1 MSNIE
6 YRNVKNMRILNYSI
20 TKERNRLLPLLKP
33 REALDAKTTKT
44 VQRII
49 DTVKKGGDKAV
60 IQYTKRFDG
69 AVLTPREL
77 KVTQKELNFCYEHV
91 TGGFIRAAEFAI
103 KNIAS
108 FHTRQL
114 RKSWSYS
121 PQPGIELGQ
130 MFQPIEKIGVYV
142 PGGTAPLVS
151 SLLMSVIPAQVAG
164 CSRIIVAT
172 PPDKEGNINPYMLVA
187 ADLLGLT
194 EIYKVGGAQAIAAL
208 AYGTKT
214 IPAVDKIVGP
224 GNKYV
229 MMAKKLV
236 YGKVDI
242 DSLAGP
248 SEIMIIA
255 DETAVPE
262 YIAADLLSQAEHQLD
277 SRSFLV
283 TDSAELGQAVKY
295 QIGKQ
300 ILKLK
305 RRKYAE
311 YALQHHGCIIIV
323 LNLDQ
328 AVELANIM
336 APEHLE
342 VMTANPD
349 KLIPKLKHAGSIFI
363 GKYTPEPIGD
373 YIAGP
378 NHVLPTGGTA
388 RFSSGLNVDEF
399 LKRSNLIKY
408 STEALNETAK
418 YATELAEIEGLDA
431 HAKSI
436 YIRLNS

>member
-1 MSNIE
+1 
-6 YRNVKNMRILNYSI
+6 MRILNYSI
-20 TKERNRLLPLLKP
+20 TKERNRLLPLLRP
-33 REALDAKTTKT
+33 REALDPKTAKT

-49 DTVKKGGDKAV
+49 DSVRKDGDKALV
-60 IQYTKRFDG
+60 RFTKRFDG
-69 AVLTPREL
+69 AELTPRGF
-77 KVTQKELNFCYEHV
+77 KITQKELNFCYEHV

-103 KNIAS
+103 KNITV
-108 FHTRQL
+108 FHKKQL
-114 RKSWSYS
+114 RKSWSYA

-130 MFQPIEKIGVYV
+130 IFRPIEKIGVYV

-164 CSRIIVAT
+164 CSRIIVTT
-172 PPDKEGNINPYMLVA
+172 PPDKKGNINPYILVA
-187 ADLLGLT
+187 ADLLGITDL
-194 EIYKVGGAQAIAAL
+194 YKLGGAQAIAAL

-255 DETAVPE
+255 DDTGVSE
-262 YIAADLLSQAEHQLD
+262 YIAADLLSQAEHQYD

-283 TDSAELGQAVKY
+283 TDCAELGQAVKF
-295 QIGKQ
+295 QVCKQ

-311 YALQHHGCIIIV
+311 YSLQYHGCIIIV
-323 LNLDQ
+323 LNLEQ

-342 VMTANPD
+342 IMTANPD
-349 KLIPKLKHAGSIFI
+349 KLIPKLKHAGAIFI
-363 GKYTPEPIGD
+363 GRYTPEPIGD

-399 LKRSNLIKY
+399 LKRSNLI
-408 STEALNETAK
+408 NR
-418 YATELAEIEGLDA
+418 ELC
-431 HAKSI
+431 
-436 YIRLNS
+436 R

>member
-1 MSNIE
+1 
-6 YRNVKNMRILNYSI
+6 MRILNYSV

-49 DTVKKGGDKAV
+49 DAVRKDKDKAV
-60 IQYTKRFDG
+60 IRYTQQFDG
-69 AVLTPREL
+69 AILTPREL

-91 TGGFIRAAEFAI
+91 TGAFIRAAEFAI
-103 KNIAS
+103 KNITA
-108 FHTRQL
+108 FHKKQL

-121 PQPGIELGQ
+121 PQAGIELGQ
-130 MFQPIEKIGVYV
+130 IFQPIEKIGVYV

-172 PPDKEGNINPYMLVA
+172 PPDKEKKINPYMLVA

-248 SEIMIIA
+248 SEIMVIA
-255 DETAVPE
+255 DETAIPE
-262 YIAADLLSQAEHQLD
+262 YVAADLLSQAEHQYD
-277 SRSFLV
+277 SRSILV
-283 TDSAELGQAVKY
+283 TDCAELGQAVKY
-295 QIGKQ
+295 QLSKQ

-311 YALQHHGCIIIV
+311 YSLQYHGCIIIV
-323 LNLDQ
+323 LNLEQ
-328 AVELANIM
+328 AVELANLM

-349 KLIPKLKHAGSIFI
+349 KLIPKLKHAGSIFL

-399 LKRSNLIKY
+399 LKRSNIIRY
-408 STEALNETAK
+408 SNEALNETAK
-418 YATELAEIEGLDA
+418 FATELAEIEGLDA
-431 HAKSI
+431 HARSVN
-436 YIRLNS
+436 IRLNL